1 MRTKGIL
8 LVRDTILL
16 LGVIPADGER
26 YLPRWFR
33 LKFNFLG
40 SRCQIWALAAGLQ
53 SDFSIARGV
62 LSKPA

>member
-26 YLPRWFR
+26 YV
-33 LKFNFLG
+33 
-40 SRCQIWALAAGLQ
+40 ST
-53 SDFSIARGV
+53 S
-62 LSKPA
+62 PANPTEI